1 MVFSITLN
9 KKAEK
14 KQSMV
19 NVEEAYNLWDLAT
32 AKAAMI
38 NQMQIWEVYAHDPD
52 LKLIIGRR
60 LEKLKNQFESLEGE
74 LKKYSISGPR
84 RPIQGMNIAGNSEII
99 LDEDLAESFLIWLQE
114 SVELLFRAFRTS
126 TSNDAIRAL
135 FVKFLT
141 DAIDELDIL
150 IKYMKL
156 KGWVEIPPMYPNIPA
171 ETTEKLDAGEAFH
184 LWDHL
189 TFRYDNIEQTQF
201 WYEYAYD
208 ADFKFLLKAGLQETL
223 QKQANMLEKEIL
235 KFGMP
240 LPKPPS
246 GAVESTNNTNLLKDS
261 NMFRLLFTGI
271 VGAAWLHALALKQCI
286 TNDRIRGIF
295 KDLLV
300 EEIKM
305 LDKLILF
312 GKLKGWLAVVPQ
324 YKTVK

>member
-1 MVFSITLN
+1 MVFSFTLN

-14 KQSMV
+14 KQSLL
-19 NVEEAYNLWDLAT
+19 NCEEAYNLWDLAT
-32 AKAAMI
+32 AKAAAI
-38 NQMQIWEVYAHDPD
+38 NQMEIWQTYAHDPE

-60 LEKLKNQFESLEGE
+60 LEKNKDHFKSLEDE
-74 LKKYSISGPR
+74 LKKFSIGGPKG
-84 RPIQGMNIAGNSEII
+84 PIQGISVSTNSEVL
-99 LDEDLAESFLIWLQE
+99 LDEDLANQLLIWLQAN
-114 SVELLFRAFRTS
+114 VEQLYRAFRTS
-126 TSNDAIRAL
+126 TTNDSIRAL
-135 FVKFLT
+135 FVKFMT
-141 DAIDELDIL
+141 DTIDDLDIF

-156 KGWVEIPPMYPNIPA
+156 KGWTDIPPMYQNIPA

-201 WYEYAYD
+201 WYEYVYD
-208 ADFKFLLKAGLQETL
+208 ADFKFLLKTGLQETL
-223 QKQANMLEKEIL
+223 QKQATKLEKELL
-235 KFGMP
+235 KFGIP

-246 GAVESTNNTNLLKDS
+246 GAVEASSNTNIRKDS
-261 NMFRLLFTGI
+261 DMFRLLFTGI

-300 EEIKM
+300 QEIQM
-305 LDKLILF
+305 LDKLISC

-324 YKTVK
+324 YKPIL